1 MAMLTLDEDCV
12 SVVFPPSAAER
23 PEMTRP
29 LEKLRFP
36 NKRLRVDEDDE
47 TCTEEGNALLAH
59 AHDQQCSQDIFQG
72 TTKTCWYLT
81 GALLMLCCLEL

>member
-12 SVVFPPSAAER
+12 SVVFPPSAAES

-47 TCTEEGNALLAH
+47 TCAKEGNAFLSH
-59 AHDQQCSQDIFQG
+59 AHEYISRDDKDLLLPDWSAADAV
-72 TTKTCWYLT
+72 LL
-81 GALLMLCCLEL
+81 GAAS

>member
-12 SVVFPPSAAER
+12 SVVLPPSAADS

-36 NKRLRVDEDDE
+36 NSRLRVDEDEE
-47 TCTEEGNALLAH
+47 TWGEARPRTSDGSVSWCFGAH
-59 AHDQQCSQDIFQG
+59 STNMSKLSSETAGCV
-72 TTKTCWYLT
+72 
-81 GALLMLCCLEL
+81 

>member
-1 MAMLTLDEDCV
+1 MALLLDLCEGPMAMLTLDEDCV
-12 SVVFPPSAAER
+12 SVVFPPSAAES

-47 TCTEEGNALLAH
+47 TCAEEENALLAH
-59 AHDQQCSQDIFQG
+59 ARDLQCQRIYFRR
-72 TTKTCWYLT
+72 
-81 GALLMLCCLEL
+81 